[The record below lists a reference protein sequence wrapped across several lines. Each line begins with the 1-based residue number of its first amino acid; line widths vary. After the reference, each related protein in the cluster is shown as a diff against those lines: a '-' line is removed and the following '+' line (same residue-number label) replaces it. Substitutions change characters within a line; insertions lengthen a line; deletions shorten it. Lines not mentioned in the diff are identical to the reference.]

1 MDTSLA
7 IKALGALSQES
18 RLATFRLLVRRGPQ
32 GMPAGE
38 IARSL
43 DVPHNTMSS
52 HLAILVNAGL
62 VSSHREGRSIIY
74 HVDFDGARAL
84 LSFLMEDCCQGSPE
98 VCAPMLDSILPG
110 CCLSPNAN
118 GERHDAPA
126 R

>member
-1 MDTSLA
+1 MYSA
-7 IKALGALSQES
+7 VKALAALSQES
-18 RLATFRLLVRRGPQ
+18 RLQTFRLLVRCGPK

-43 DVPHNTMSS
+43 EAPHNTMSS
-52 HLAILVNAGL
+52 HLGILVNAGL

-74 HVDFDGARAL
+74 HIDFDGARAL
-84 LSFLMEDCCQGSPE
+84 LSFLMEDCCQGRPE

-110 CCLSPNAN
+110 CCTPTKVK
-118 GERHDAPA
+118 GERNEAPA